1 MPSILSVIVD
11 SREPDWF
18 KEGLFTDVPVIVQT
32 LDAGDYW
39 VATDDDKIL
48 VIERKSPDDFVESII
63 DGRLFSQAAKL
74 QSLLANGY
82 WVYIII
88 TGQIQRTPDGNC
100 FTGRERK
107 FSWNA
112 VQGAK
117 LSMQEL
123 GIFVYE
129 CNGGFDFA
137 NAVRRLAERTRNE
150 DKLTAP
156 KRKARLANKQV
167 EVLSALP
174 GISIEKAEHILEY
187 CGTAVWA
194 LTALTNDIDIYKIP
208 GVGPGMRGNI
218 RFALG
223 MEDWQLLTITEK
235 EKENG
240 SNENE

>member
-1 MPSILSVIVD
+1 MPSILSVIID
-11 SREPDWF
+11 SREPDWYKKNKF
-18 KEGLFTDVPVIVQT
+18 DGVPVMVQT

-39 VATDDDKIL
+39 VATDDNKIL
-48 VIERKSPDDFVESII
+48 VIERKSPDDFVESVI
-63 DGRLFSQAAKL
+63 DGRLFAQAAKM
-74 QSLLANGY
+74 QALAESGY
-82 WVYIII
+82 WPYIII
-88 TGQIQRTPDGNC
+88 TGQIQRMSDGNC

-112 VQGAK
+112 IQGAK

-123 GIFVYE
+123 GVFVYE
-129 CNGGFDFA
+129 CNSNSDFE
-137 NAVRRLAERTRNE
+137 NAVKRIAERSREE

-167 EVLSALP
+167 EVLSGLP
-174 GISIEKAEHILEY
+174 GVSIEKAELILKY
-187 CGTAVWA
+187 CGTAAWA
-194 LTALTNDIDIYKIP
+194 LTALTNDVETFKIP
-208 GVGPGMRGNI
+208 GVGPGMKNNI

-240 SNENE
+240 SSEKQ